1 MSPRKGRE
9 AQFPRNTKGR
19 ALRPLARTAMVAAM
33 LSWLAVP
40 VPAGPPELIER
51 GSVRVCADGNNLP
64 YSNEAGEGFENRIAE
79 MMAEDLGVELRYVYA
94 PQIMGF
100 VRNTLELR
108 VCDVIIGVA
117 AGYELV
123 QNTNAY
129 FRSTYAMVMPEDSDL
144 EVANLT
150 DAALHGRR
158 IGVVTDTPPVVP
170 LRQAGARVKNYH
182 LMVDTRAINPVRDAV
197 EDVAEGETE
206 MAVLWGPIAGW
217 FAQQHDPPLKV
228 VPLAVP
234 DPSGARLDFRIT
246 MGIRR
251 NEPLWKDWI
260 NDFIER
266 RQDEINQIL
275 VEYGVPLLDAR
286 GAPLVVAEGAAE

>member
-1 MSPRKGRE
+1 MMLRTGRE
-9 AQFPRNTKGR
+9 ATLERNTKGR
-19 ALRPLARTAMVAAM
+19 AFPLPRTMAAVAAV

-40 VPAGPPELIER
+40 SLAGPPELIER

-64 YSNEAGEGFENRIAE
+64 FSNEAGDGFENRIAE
-79 MMAEDLGVELRYVYA
+79 MMAEDLGVELRYVFA

-108 VCDVIIGVA
+108 VCDVIIGVV

-123 QNTNAY
+123 QNTNSY
-129 FRSTYAMVMPEDSDL
+129 FRSTYAVVMPEDSDL
-144 EVANLT
+144 EVANLV

-158 IGVVTDTPPVVP
+158 IGVVTDTPPLVP
-170 LRQAGARVKNYH
+170 LRQAGAQVKSYH
-182 LMVDTRAINPVRDAV
+182 LMVDTRAINPVREAID
-197 EDVAEGETE
+197 DVAEGVTE
-206 MAVLWGPIAGW
+206 AAVLWGPIAGW
-217 FAQQHDPPLKV
+217 FAQQQDPPLKV
-228 VPLAVP
+228 APLSVP

-260 NDFIER
+260 NDFIDR

-275 VEYGVPLLDAR
+275 AEYGVPLLDAR
-286 GAPLVVAEGAAE
+286 GEPLVLAEGGAE

>member
-1 MSPRKGRE
+1 M
-9 AQFPRNTKGR
+9 R
-19 ALRPLARTAMVAAM
+19 AVVAAL

-40 VPAGPPELIER
+40 ALAGPPELIER
-51 GSVRVCADGNNLP
+51 GSVRVCADGNNMP
-64 YSNEAGEGFENRIAE
+64 FSNDAGEGFENRIAE
-79 MMAEDLGVELRYVYA
+79 LMAEDLGVELRYVFA

-100 VRNTLELR
+100 VRNTLQLR

-129 FRSTYAMVMPEDSDL
+129 FRSTYTVVMSAESDL
-144 EVANLT
+144 EVANLV
-150 DAALHGRR
+150 DEALRGRR

-170 LRQAGARVKNYH
+170 LRQAGAQVKSYQ
-182 LMVDTRAINPVRDAV
+182 LMVDTRAINPVREAI
-197 EDVAEGETE
+197 EDVAEGVTE
-206 MAVLWGPIAGW
+206 AAVLWGPIAGW
-217 FAQQHDPPLKV
+217 FAQQYDPPLKV
-228 VPLAVP
+228 APLAVP

-260 NDFIER
+260 NDFIDR
-266 RQDEINQIL
+266 RQNEINQIL
-275 VEYGVPLLDAR
+275 AEYGVPLLDAR
-286 GAPLVVAEGAAE
+286 GAPLVLAEGGAE